1 MVHMVVLHMV
11 HMVVLHID
19 LALILRFFRRS
30 IVGGEEEEEEGGG
43 DGRKP
48 PMAELVDITG
58 VVVELVLE
66 EVDIEAGRRQV
77 ETQAREVVVVG
88 GDGGRNVARTP
99 GGS

>member
-1 MVHMVVLHMV
+1 MV

-19 LALILRFFRRS
+19 LGLILRFFRRS
-30 IVGGEEEEEEGGG
+30 FVGGEEGEEGGG

-48 PMAELVDITG
+48 PMAELVDMG
-58 VVVELVLE
+58 VVVELVDMGE
-66 EVDIEAGRRQV
+66 VVEVDLEAGKRQA

>member
-1 MVHMVVLHMV
+1 MV

-19 LALILRFFRRS
+19 LGLILRFFRRS
-30 IVGGEEEEEEGGG
+30 FVGGEEEEEEGGG

-48 PMAELVDITG
+48 PMAELVDIMG
-58 VVVELVLE
+58 VVVELWVVELVLE
-66 EVDIEAGRRQV
+66 EVDIEGGRRQV
-77 ETQAREVVVVG
+77 ETQAREVEVVG